1 MTLLALICAFSW
13 RWIKAELKAFQSVG
27 VMTGVHYDGWRRGGG
42 VLKAQL
48 VVVVVFFC
56 FGIAVNWLV
65 FLSSEEILWKG
76 FRGDLSCFS

>member
-1 MTLLALICAFSW
+1 MTA
-13 RWIKAELKAFQSVG
+13 
-27 VMTGVHYDGWRRGGG
+27 GGG
-42 VLKAQL
+42 GGGEVLKAQL
-48 VVVVVFFC
+48 VVVVVAFFC